1 MVIYI
6 CQPAKIKLKELIMKK
21 IIIISLVLLSLI
33 TGLTLITCERSKEP
47 PVYNVQEEINTITTV
62 LSVRNMRCNNCV
74 NAIRRDLRTL
84 EGVRNVSADVRAR
97 RVTVE
102 HDPTLDVNVI
112 RERIIEAGFNVN

>member
-1 MVIYI
+1 
-6 CQPAKIKLKELIMKK
+6 MKK
-21 IIIISLVLLSLI
+21 IILI
-33 TGLTLITCERSKEP
+33 NLIFLTLIIGLLLASCERSKEP
-47 PVYNVQEEINTITTV
+47 PVNNVPEQINTITTV